1 MKKTKVSFLQ
11 IILYG
16 VATFVGNFLSFYPL
30 AIILK
35 IILKLFGYNLFTI
48 IVSFAAYLLIP
59 LGVCCLFVYFTMK
72 FTNVSCHY
80 EPNDSKFY
88 WLKYG
93 ATLVLPSEVARFLIS
108 LFTLGNFNEIGWF
121 SAFPTLIFEE
131 TYLRFTG
138 RLESVRW
145 EMSYIPLDFL
155 VYSVCY
161 LIYAAIH
168 LLAIFAIYRIFWNKG
183 KRDRDDLIV
192 HETKWRRKF
201 Y

>member
-16 VATFVGNFLSFYPL
+16 VAMFVADWISFYPL
-30 AIILK
+30 MIFLK

-48 IVSFAAYLLIP
+48 IVGFVAYLLIP
-59 LGVCCLFVYFTMK
+59 LGVSCLAIFFTMK
-72 FTNVSCHY
+72 FMNVSFHY

-88 WLKYG
+88 WLKCC
-93 ATLVLPSEVARFLIS
+93 AILVLPGEVARFLIS
-108 LFTLGNFNEIGWF
+108 LFTLGTGWL

-131 TYLRFTG
+131 VYLRLAG
-138 RLESVRW
+138 RVDAVRW
-145 EMSYIPLDFL
+145 ELSYIPLDFV
-155 VYSVCY
+155 VYSICY

-183 KRDRDDLIV
+183 KRDHDDLIV